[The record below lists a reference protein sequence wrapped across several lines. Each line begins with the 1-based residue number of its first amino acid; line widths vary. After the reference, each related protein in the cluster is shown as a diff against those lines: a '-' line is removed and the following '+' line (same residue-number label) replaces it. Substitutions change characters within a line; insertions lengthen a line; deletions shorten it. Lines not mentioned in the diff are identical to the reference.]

1 MTTEQQVTNETL
13 QRLIL
18 NSKYLRESSSNKQK
32 DVCSLSSIIDMTMS
46 QSDCIKIGVGCEKI
60 ISDLILDTTNLV
72 DIKQANKKGKK
83 ETDHLFEDKE
93 KKIVYYAEL
102 KSNLNL
108 DTEKSKSTYS
118 KCLDIV
124 ETLKT
129 EYPDHEIK
137 WCLLGLRHLDYD
149 KIPKTVAK
157 KYTEIQPNV
166 FGINQ
171 YMEMLGINLTF
182 TEETYKQFIN
192 DIANT
197 MFA

>member
-1 MTTEQQVTNETL
+1 MTTEQVTNETL

-32 DVCSLSSIIDMTMS
+32 DVCSLSSIIDMAMS

-60 ISDLILDTTNLV
+60 ISDLILDTTHLV

-83 ETDHLFEDKE
+83 ETDHLFMDKD

-124 ETLKT
+124 EILKT

-157 KYTEIQPNV
+157 KYSEIQPNV
-166 FGINQ
+166 FGIHQ

-192 DIANT
+192 DIAKT